1 MYNHV
6 VWDFD
11 GTLYDTYPSITRAF
25 YRAITEENI
34 HMDIEELG
42 AQLRVSI
49 GDTQKR
55 LNKQYG
61 LSSNF
66 EEKYLA
72 YRNQLEEEYIPP
84 FPYAIEICRAIWES
98 GKKNYLYTH
107 RDRIAMRHL
116 EKSGISACFTD
127 CISIEDDF
135 PRKPD
140 PAALLSLAKKYSFSP
155 AECIMIGDRD
165 IDIWAGKN
173 AGMAACFF
181 DEGKAIVPSADF
193 NIHCFEQLYDIL
205 EIIKTTPHTV
215 GNF

>member
-1 MYNHV
+1 MYKHV

-11 GTLYDTYPSITRAF
+11 GTLYNTYPGITKAF
-25 YRAITEENI
+25 FRVVTEENI
-34 HMDIEELG
+34 KIDIKELG

-49 GDTQKR
+49 GNTQKR

-61 LSSNF
+61 LSDDF
-66 EEKYLA
+66 EKKYLT
-72 YRNQLEEEYIPP
+72 YRNQIEEECIPT
-84 FPYAIEICRAIWES
+84 FPYAIEICRAIWKS

-107 RDRIAMRHL
+107 RDTTALKHL
-116 EKSGISACFTD
+116 EKSGIRECFAD

-140 PAALLSLAKKYSFSP
+140 PAALLSLAKRHNFSP

-165 IDIWAGKN
+165 IDILAGKN

-181 DEGKAIVPSADF
+181 AENKTTVTASDY
-193 NIHCFEQLYDIL
+193 NIYCLEQLYNIL
-205 EIIKTTPHTV
+205 KINK
-215 GNF
+215 

>member
-1 MYNHV
+1 MYKHV

-11 GTLYDTYPSITRAF
+11 GTLYDTYPGITRAF
-25 YRAITEENI
+25 FRAITEENI
-34 HMDIEELG
+34 HIDSEELG

-49 GDTQKR
+49 GDTQRR

-61 LSSNF
+61 LSNDF
-66 EEKYLA
+66 EKKYLA
-72 YRNQLEEEYIPP
+72 YRNQIEAECIPP
-84 FPYAIEICRAIWES
+84 FPYAIELCKAIWES

-107 RDRIAMRHL
+107 RDTTAMRHL
-116 EKSGISACFTD
+116 EKSGIGGCFAD

-140 PAALLSLAKKYSFSP
+140 PTALLSLAKKHGFSP

-165 IDIWAGKN
+165 IDILAGKN

-181 DEGKAIVPSADF
+181 DENKTTVSSADF
-193 NIHCFEQLYDIL
+193 NIYCFEQLYDIL
-205 EIIKTTPHTV
+205 GIRK
-215 GNF
+215 